1 MNILEATPDM
11 LNDILALENEAFT
24 CPWSEQS
31 FREAFEAENITI
43 YAARTD
49 DGILCGFA
57 CLMVIDF
64 EAELLNIAVS
74 HAFRRQGIA
83 DELMNRLL
91 SDAMRKNV
99 TDVFLEVRFSNIA
112 AQGLYD
118 KHGFETLGL
127 RKKYYT
133 NPVEDAI
140 VMRKVLPGESDN

>member
-11 LNDILALENEAFT
+11 LDDILRLENEAFT
-24 CPWSEQS
+24 CPWSAQS
-31 FREAFEAENITI
+31 FHEAFEAENITI
-43 YAARTD
+43 YAAQTE

-57 CLMVIDF
+57 CLMVIDY

-74 HAFRRQGIA
+74 NAFRRQGIA
-83 DELMNRLL
+83 DALMKRLL
-91 SDAMRKNV
+91 SDASRKKV

-118 KHGFETLGL
+118 KHGFEKLGI

-133 NPVEDAI
+133 NPSEDAI
-140 VMRKVLPGESDN
+140 VMRKVLPA